1 MKSYLSGIFFL
12 FFALSASAQDDPVKK
27 IESLLKPSSSIPAD
41 QVFLHLD
48 RNLYQPGDTIR
59 FQAYIRDRQ
68 TGIFETK
75 SISLYVLLLNYG
87 HTTIDSARFRIMN
100 STASGWLKIP
110 YDAPITD
117 YTVLAF
123 TSRMMN
129 YNTEYVFSAP
139 VRIDKLRPEPPT
151 PDQKKAIE
159 NSPALQMEATEKSI
173 DLRFLPEGGAFIN
186 GISQRL
192 AFNAVNSLGA
202 GLKAEGTIINQ
213 NGDKICDFKSGPLGP
228 GVVTFTPLPGDTY
241 FATLK
246 EEKFKGLKWPLPV
259 AENIGVT
266 LSAGSLHNGIIK
278 ISVGGKNA
286 GDSSYFISIVMNN
299 VVVLVNEFIPD
310 PDFMMEVSTEELP
323 AGTAYI
329 TLLNSEFKPVAE
341 RLIFV
346 NSKKKLNI
354 GISTSAPA
362 YERGEMTELT
372 INATDKDGKN
382 TGAVLSVSV
391 IDSVSG
397 FYDRLPYPDI
407 ESTLLFEKEFYDNL
421 PVAIRLKGLANH
433 SENEIDL
440 LLMTY
445 GWRKFKLREPSD
457 TVIVREVKNYDYLKI
472 KNTGT
477 SKKTREEISFVSLE
491 GSESYSVLTDKNK
504 EGFLYFDSLSGSVR
518 HVMIL
523 PDKNNLRNVYPVV
536 VEFPEN
542 KSFTDKAKLNKTRD
556 FTQPLN
562 VGYKRTSFTDFGLDS
577 AIMIE
582 SVTIKGNQKSPVK
595 YVNKYQ
601 EQYQFT
607 STTTVSKQEMKGCFN
622 LEDILGRLHPYQLDI
637 KAKTVYLRPGRS
649 ITGKPPA
656 ALFVVDDVPTYGQN
670 NQKTYELIASM
681 PADQISSV
689 TAVKGVRGFTY
700 YGEDALGGVIFV
712 TTVAKNMMNGNMSD
726 LEYQRDNIK
735 TDLAK
740 PIRIFRSEVEY
751 YTPKKEQVATDPE
764 FQFRPTLLWKTDFLL
779 DGTGPVKI
787 QYPNNLVRGIIMIFV
802 NGVSFTNNLGSKSYK
817 YSIK

>member
-1 MKSYLSGIFFL
+1 MKSYLSAIFLL
-12 FFALSASAQDDPVKK
+12 FFTLSSFAQPETVRK
-27 IESLLKPSSSIPAD
+27 IESLLKPASGIPAD
-41 QVFLHLD
+41 QVFLHID

-75 SISLYVLLLNYG
+75 SISLYVLILNSG
-87 HTTIDSARFRIMN
+87 HKTIDSARFRIEN

-110 YDAPITD
+110 YDAPLSD
-117 YTVLAF
+117 YSVLGF

-129 YNTEYVFSAP
+129 YNTIYVFSAP
-139 VRIDKLRPEPPT
+139 LI
-151 PDQKKAIE
+151 PDQKLTNEKP
-159 NSPALQMEATEKSI
+159 PALQMEATEKSI
-173 DLRFLPEGGAFIN
+173 DLRFLPEGGTFIN

-202 GLKAEGTIINQ
+202 GFNAAGSIIDE
-213 NGDKICDFKSGPLGP
+213 NGDKICDFNSGPLGP
-228 GVVTFTPLPGDTY
+228 GDVTFTPMTDDTY
-241 FATLK
+241 FAILK

-259 AENIGVT
+259 AENSGVT
-266 LSAGSLHNGIIK
+266 LNANSLHDGTLTIK
-278 ISVGGKNA
+278 VSGKNVE
-286 GDSSYFISIVMNN
+286 DSSYFISIVMNN
-299 VVVLVNEFIPD
+299 VVVMVQEFIPD
-310 PDFMMEVSTEELP
+310 PDFQLKVSTDELP

-329 TLLNSEFKPVAE
+329 TLFNSDFKPVAE
-341 RLIFV
+341 RLIFL
-346 NSKKKLNI
+346 NGRKKLNI
-354 GISTSAPA
+354 GISTSALS
-362 YERGEMTELT
+362 YTRGDITELN
-372 INATDKDGKN
+372 ISATDTEGKN
-382 TGAVLSVSV
+382 TGAVVSVSV

-397 FYDRLPYPDI
+397 FYDRFPFPDI

-421 PVAIRLKGLANH
+421 PVSIRLRGLANL
-433 SENEIDL
+433 SEDDIDL

-445 GWRKFKLREPSD
+445 GWRKFKMKDPSD
-457 TVIVREVKNYDYLKI
+457 TSIVREVKNFDYLKI

-491 GSESYSVLTDKNK
+491 GSESYSVFTDKNK
-504 EGFLYFDSLSGSVR
+504 EGFLYFDSLSASVR
-518 HVMIL
+518 QVMIL
-523 PDKNNLRNVYPVV
+523 PDKNNLRNVYPVN
-536 VEFPEN
+536 VEFSEN
-542 KSFTDKAKLNKTRD
+542 ISFTDKAKLNKTND
-556 FTQPLN
+556 FTRPLN
-562 VGYKRTSFTDFGLDS
+562 IGYKRTSYTDFGLDS
-577 AIMIE
+577 AILIE
-582 SVTIKGNQKSPVK
+582 SVTIKGNEKPPVQ

-622 LEDILGRLHPYQLDI
+622 LEDILGRLHPYQLDT

-649 ITGKPPA
+649 ITGPPPA

-670 NQKTYELIASM
+670 NKKTYELIASM

-689 TAVKGVRGFTY
+689 TAVKGVRGFTF

-740 PIRIFRSEVEY
+740 PIRIFRSEIEY
-751 YTPKKEQVATDPE
+751 YIPEKEQVAVDPE
-764 FQFRPTLLWKTDFLL
+764 FQFRPTLLWKTDVLL
-779 DGTGPVKI
+779 DGSGPVKI
-787 QYPNNLVRGIIMIFV
+787 QYPNNLVRGTIMIFV

-817 YSIK
+817 YTIR